1 MSAQKA
7 IHWIESNQESIFQS
21 LSELVAI
28 QSISTD
34 GDHDRE
40 IQGCAE
46 AVRNQMNRAGF
57 PKTEILEL
65 AGAYPYVFG
74 EIPAPPG
81 APTLLMLSH
90 YDVQPLNYLDQWL
103 SEPWKLTRREGRL
116 FGRGAADDI

>member
-65 AGAYPYVFG
+65 QGRTHMCSGKFQPRRG
-74 EIPAPPG
+74 PP
-81 APTLLMLSH
+81 PS
-90 YDVQPLNYLDQWL
+90 
-103 SEPWKLTRREGRL
+103 
-116 FGRGAADDI
+116 